1 MTPLPQIHHIYM
13 RNSPTSAD
21 QPVLSRT
28 AEYALRALLVLAQQ
42 GTGKPLTA
50 DVIAVMTGTPA
61 NYLGKTLYA
70 LMKAGILRSTRG
82 PTGGFALST
91 DPTALTIAQ
100 IVDVF
105 AEPSRAP
112 RCLLGTG
119 LCDSS
124 RPCDAHYHWKRVTT
138 AAREPLRTTTI
149 ADLLGGR
156 TELRAADT
164 PPMTGAAGTR

>member
-1 MTPLPQIHHIYM
+1 M
-13 RNSPTSAD
+13 RNSPSLVD

-28 AEYALRALLVLAQQ
+28 AEYALRALLVLARQAA
-42 GTGKPLTA
+42 GRPLPA
-50 DVIAVMTGTPA
+50 DIIAEMTGTPA

-82 PTGGFALST
+82 PSGGFALAA
-91 DPTALTIAQ
+91 DPVELTIAQ
-100 IVDVF
+100 VADVF
-105 AEPSRAP
+105 AEPMRAP

-119 LCDSS
+119 PCDSS
-124 RPCDAHYHWKRVTT
+124 RPCDAHYNWKRVTS

-156 TELRAADT
+156 GESPATDT
-164 PPMTGAAGTR
+164 HTSMTGAAGTR

>member
-1 MTPLPQIHHIYM
+1 M
-13 RNSPTSAD
+13 RNSPTFAD

-42 GTGKPLTA
+42 ELGKPLPT

-82 PTGGFALST
+82 PSGGFALAT
-91 DPTALTIAQ
+91 DPAALTIAQ

-105 AEPSRAP
+105 SEPSRAP

-124 RPCDAHYHWKRVTT
+124 RPCDAHHNWKRVTT

-156 TELRAADT
+156 ALPGAVG
-164 PPMTGAAGTR
+164 PSPMTGAAGTR